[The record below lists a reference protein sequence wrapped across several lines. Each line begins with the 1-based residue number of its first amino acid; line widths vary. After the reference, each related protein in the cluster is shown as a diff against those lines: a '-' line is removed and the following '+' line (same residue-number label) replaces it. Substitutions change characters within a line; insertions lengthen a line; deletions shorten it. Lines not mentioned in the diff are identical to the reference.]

1 METGLLHIEAN
12 HGLHPCIW
20 MQAGVVGKKECRW
33 DYDCPGCRFDRN
45 MVRTADENNRLRQGG
60 TTPKGKRGEII
71 PWKNKL
77 LSLPASRRPCLHH
90 MKQRINFRACN
101 QEYRCGSCD
110 FDQFFHDEFSVH
122 AVVKPVDKLN
132 IKGFRIPQGYY
143 FHRGHTWVKVE
154 EGSSVRIGI
163 DEFALRVLGPFD
175 RIESPLVGKEI
186 RQGRAD
192 TRAFRREQTAKVLS
206 PVSGVVTSINP
217 RLRTEGGLANDAPF
231 SEGWIMRVHSDTLRD
246 ELKELM
252 INTESGDFMD
262 EEVERLHQL
271 IEEVAGPLPADGGHF
286 GNDIYGKIPQL
297 GWERLTKIFLDT

>member
-1 METGLLHIEAN
+1 
-12 HGLHPCIW
+12 
-20 MQAGVVGKKECRW
+20 MQAGVVDKKECRW

-45 MVRTADENNRLRQGG
+45 MVRTAEENNKLRQGG

-77 LSLPASRRPCLHH
+77 LLLPASRRPCLHH
-90 MKQRINFRACN
+90 MKQRINFRACTH
-101 QEYRCGSCD
+101 EYRCGSCD

-122 AVVKPVDKLN
+122 AVVRPVDKLN

-154 EGSSVRIGI
+154 EGSFVRIGI

-192 TRAFRREQTAKVLS
+192 TRAFRKEQTARVLS

-217 RLRTEGGLANDAPF
+217 RLRTKGGLANDAPF

-252 INTESGDFMD
+252 INTESSDFMD

-271 IEEVAGPLPADGGHF
+271 IEEVAGPLPADGGHL
-286 GNDIYGKIPQL
+286 GNDIYGKMPQL
-297 GWERLTKIFLDT
+297 GWERLTKSFLHT